1 MVAFAWFIVLGMV
14 IVLLTAL
21 IIFFLIFRRREETPQ
36 QLPDVDEIIFDV
48 EASDIYREN
57 LADSF
62 SDQTLWNCSVCSF
75 HNNPAKRRCD
85 LCQTPRGIDQGTFK
99 LLQQLHQRD
108 LKNPNSKSHVEKN
121 NSLPV
126 PTFPLSKLQIAASRR
141 KQWKRM
147 PGADGL
153 HRWVRDTHKPQLN
166 NNRDAVDIILGDYPT
181 DRNSEREST
190 TSINSI
196 GYIRVRD
203 SNGKLVLNESDTVAT
218 DFHYKINMAGTDVVM
233 NLEELTVLPFAQ
245 KIKWFSTEIHRLWFP
260 WESGHVDMDIRR
272 DHVLE
277 DSFRQVMLLKP
288 HQMRQRWRVTF
299 VGEPALDAGGV
310 LREWLMLLC
319 GELFSQ
325 SLGLFVPT
333 VGEETSYWINV
344 GSSMILEDHLEYFTF
359 AGRILGKA
367 LLEEQLIQ
375 VHLALPLL
383 KHMLGVPISF
393 TDLQF
398 LDDELYRSLLWL
410 KRSTDPEA
418 IAALCLDFTVTRK
431 VENGVQVVPLAPNG
445 DQIDVTLV
453 NKAAYID
460 LLFQYHMLDS
470 VSIQLLTLLASL
482 YSVVPEGLLKLFDYQ
497 ELELLLCGVPSIDVE
512 DWQRHSEVKYVTPLV
527 PTEIEL
533 LNCRWFWA
541 TVVNMAPQEQ
551 ARLLQFVTG
560 SSRVPAQGF
569 KALISSDGR
578 VQPFNIAFCG
588 PDIGSMYPRAHTCFN
603 RLDLPVYQSKEQMEK
618 YLILIVNMDITGF
631 TIE

>member
-1 MVAFAWFIVLGMV
+1 MIAFAWFIVLGMI

-21 IIFFLIFRRREETPQ
+21 VVFLMLFRRREDAS
-36 QLPDVDEIIFDV
+36 LPEVDVVPFDT

-62 SDQTLWNCSVCSF
+62 SDNTLWDCTVCSF
-75 HNNPAKRRCD
+75 HNHPAKRRCD

-99 LLQQLHQRD
+99 LLQQLNQRD
-108 LKNPNSKSHVEKN
+108 YKDSDSKSKAGTV
-121 NSLPV
+121 LGPV
-126 PTFPLSKLQIAASRR
+126 PAFPLSKLQIAASRR

-153 HRWVRDTHKPQLN
+153 HRWVRESRKTRSN
-166 NNRDAVDIILGDYPT
+166 SCNNRDAVDIILGDFPT
-181 DRNSEREST
+181 DRSSEREST
-190 TSINSI
+190 TSVHSV

-203 SNGKLVLNESDTVAT
+203 SSGKLVLNESDTVAT

-260 WESGHVDMDIRR
+260 WESGHVDMVIRR

-277 DSFRQVMLLKP
+277 DSFSHVMLLKP
-288 HQMRQRWRVTF
+288 HQMRQRWRVSF

-310 LREWLMLLC
+310 LREWLTLLC
-319 GELFSQ
+319 AELFHP

-333 VGEETSYWINV
+333 VGDDTSYWINV
-344 GSSMILEDHLEYFTF
+344 SSAYSTPDHLDYFTF
-359 AGRILGKA
+359 AGRIIGKA

-410 KRSTDPEA
+410 KRSNDAEA
-418 IAALCLDFTVTRK
+418 IASLCLDFTVTRK
-431 VENGVQVVPLAPNG
+431 VPGGVQVVSLAPNG
-445 DQIDVTLV
+445 DAIDVTPV
-453 NKAAYID
+453 NKGAYID

-470 VSIQLLTLLASL
+470 VSLQLLTLLASL

-497 ELELLLCGVPSIDVE
+497 ELELLLCGIPSIDVD
-512 DWQRHSEVKYVTPLV
+512 DWQRHSEVKYLTPLV
-527 PTEIEL
+527 PTEGEL

-541 TVVNMAPQEQ
+541 IVTNMAPQEQ

-578 VQPFNIAFCG
+578 VQPFNLSFCG
-588 PDIGSMYPRAHTCFN
+588 PDIGNMYPRAHTCFN
-603 RLDLPVYQSKEQMEK
+603 RLDLPVYQTKDEMTQ
-618 YLILIVNMDITGF
+618 YLTLIVNMDITGF
-631 TIE
+631 SIE

>member
-1 MVAFAWFIVLGMV
+1 MV

-21 IIFFLIFRRREETPQ
+21 VVFLILFRRRDDASDMQ
-36 QLPDVDEIIFDV
+36 HDVDVVAFDT

-62 SDQTLWNCSVCSF
+62 SDHNLWDCSVCSF
-75 HNNPAKRRCD
+75 HNHPAKRRCD

-108 LKNPNSKSHVEKN
+108 LKDHGRI
-121 NSLPV
+121 
-126 PTFPLSKLQIAASRR
+126 SKLQIAASRR

-153 HRWVRDTHKPQLN
+153 HRW
-166 NNRDAVDIILGDYPT
+166 
-181 DRNSEREST
+181 SST
-190 TSINSI
+190 SVHSI

-203 SNGKLVLNESDTVAT
+203 STGKLVLNESDTVAT

-233 NLEELTVLPFAQ
+233 NLEELTMLPFAQ

-260 WESGHVDMDIRR
+260 WESGHVDIVVRR
-272 DHVLE
+272 DSVLA
-277 DSFRQVMLLKP
+277 DSFDHIMLLKP
-288 HQMRQRWRVTF
+288 HQMRQRWRVSF

-310 LREWLMLLC
+310 LREWLTLLC
-319 GELFSQ
+319 AELFHP

-333 VGEETSYWINV
+333 VGDDTSYWV
-344 GSSMILEDHLEYFTF
+344 HAGSGFSQPNHLDYFSF

-410 KRSTDPEA
+410 KRATDADA

-431 VENGVQVVPLAPNG
+431 VSNGIQVVPLAPNG
-445 DQIDVTLV
+445 DAIDVTPV

-497 ELELLLCGVPSIDVE
+497 ELELLLCGVPSIDTE

-533 LNCRWFWA
+533 RNCRWFWA
-541 TVVNMAPQEQ
+541 IVNNMAPQEQ

-578 VQPFNIAFCG
+578 VQPFNLSFCG
-588 PDIGSMYPRAHTCFN
+588 PEIGNLYPRAHTCFN
-603 RLDLPVYQSKEQMEK
+603 RLDLPVYETKDEMTK
-618 YLILIVNMDITGF
+618 YLTLIVNMDITGF

>member
-1 MVAFAWFIVLGMV
+1 MIAFAWFIILGMV

-21 IIFFLIFRRREETPQ
+21 VVFLMLFRRRDDGSDMQ
-36 QLPDVDEIIFDV
+36 PDIDVVPFDT

-62 SDQTLWNCSVCSF
+62 SDHNLWDCSVCSF
-75 HNNPAKRRCD
+75 HNHPAKRRCD
-85 LCQTPRGIDQGTFK
+85 LCQTPRGVDQDHDRK
-99 LLQQLHQRD
+99 
-108 LKNPNSKSHVEKN
+108 SKVEKT
-121 NSLPV
+121 LMHV
-126 PTFPLSKLQIAASRR
+126 PAFPLSKLQIAASRR

-153 HRWVRDTHKPQLN
+153 HRWVRETRKGRSN
-166 NNRDAVDIILGDYPT
+166 SCSNRDPVDIILGDFPS
-181 DRNSEREST
+181 DRSGDDRESS
-190 TSINSI
+190 TSVHSI

-203 SNGKLVLNESDTVAT
+203 STGKLVLNESDTVAT

-233 NLEELTVLPFAQ
+233 NLEELTMLPFAQ

-260 WESGHVDMDIRR
+260 WESGHVDIVVRR
-272 DHVLE
+272 ESVLA
-277 DSFRQVMLLKP
+277 DSFDHIMLLKP
-288 HQMRQRWRVTF
+288 HQMRQRWRVSF

-310 LREWLMLLC
+310 LREWLTLLC
-319 GELFSQ
+319 AELFHP
-325 SLGLFVPT
+325 SLGLFVAT
-333 VGEETSYWINV
+333 VGDDTSYWV
-344 GSSMILEDHLEYFTF
+344 HAGSGFSQPNHLDYFSF

-410 KRSTDPEA
+410 KRATDADA

-431 VENGVQVVPLAPNG
+431 VPNGVQVVPLAPNG
-445 DQIDVTLV
+445 DTIDVTPV

-497 ELELLLCGVPSIDVE
+497 ELELLLCGVPSIDTE

-533 LNCRWFWA
+533 RNCRWFWA
-541 TVVNMAPQEQ
+541 IVNNMAPQEQ

-578 VQPFNIAFCG
+578 VQPFNLAFCG
-588 PDIGSMYPRAHTCFN
+588 PEIGNPFPRAHTCFN
-603 RLDLPVYQSKEQMEK
+603 RLDLPVYQTKDEMTK
-618 YLILIVNMDITGF
+618 YLTLIVNMDITGF
-631 TIE
+631 SIE